1 MAIRKRY
8 GISAQKMSLILGIG
22 INQYR
27 LYEQGE
33 VPSVSNGRMI
43 RSISN
48 PKVMLDILE
57 SSRNELS
64 DTEYKKLSTKILNE
78 ITEGEYHKIELP

>member
-8 GISAQKMSLILGIG
+8 GISAQKMSLLLGIG

-43 RSISN
+43 RLISN

-64 DTEYKKLSTKILNE
+64 DTDYDKLSDI
-78 ITEGEYHKIELP
+78 IRR